1 MRTSPSRSSSVA
13 HLSATMLS
21 WMAKCP
27 LAKNIVLS
35 SAGLLSYTT
44 PHTVE
49 KVKDRHDELVKA
61 VGNALR
67 NAFFSKRVKA
77 LELEQMK
84 LCLTLTLKD
93 STYTVCGVPDLMYLL
108 YGTEL
113 GDLILVVEATLSP
126 STRHLIYGEMLFY
139 SIAAYIYYGCRVV
152 GLVVNPR
159 HIYLVS
165 FRENAV
171 NRFRRLFSRLEHE
184 KAVELSE
191 NMRTEHPWIC
201 SLCDLRHSCPLGS
214 EA

>member
-35 SAGLLSYTT
+35 SAGSLSYTT

-49 KVKDRHDELVKA
+49 EMKGKHDELVK
-61 VGNALR
+61 VLRNALG

-77 LELEQMK
+77 LELERMK

-113 GDLILVVEATLSP
+113 DDLILVVEATLSP

-159 HIYLVS
+159 HVYLVS

-171 NRFRRLFSRLEHE
+171 NRFRRLFSRLKHE

-191 NMRTEHPWIC
+191 NRRAEHPWIC
-201 SLCDLRHSCPLGS
+201 SLCDLKHSCPLGS